1 MEPQSG
7 KSVVALGLMEL
18 LSPRV
23 DRLGFFR
30 PIVPSGDGDPQIDLV
45 RRRYQVEA
53 EPEEMRALTQEEA
66 SAIPAYDELRKRV
79 VAEYKAHHRRVWP
92 EVRRSLRRVGVKA
105 MDIYAL
111 GRRLTTGRGRVWTWP
126 ARS

>member
-23 DRLGFFR
+23 ERLGFFR
-30 PIVPSGDGDPQIDLV
+30 PIVPSADAPDPQIDLV
-45 RRRYQVEA
+45 RRRYQVDA
-53 EPEEMRALTQEEA
+53 SPDEMRALTQDEA

-79 VAEYKAHHRRVWP
+79 VAEYKERILSTVSNFTAIRR
-92 EVRRSLRRVGVKA
+92 
-105 MDIYAL
+105 
-111 GRRLTTGRGRVWTWP
+111 
-126 ARS
+126 